1 MIYSLLMMMKR
12 RSNRC
17 KRNFICFEMSYLGN
31 VKLYFESGINYTT
44 NNIIF
49 INEDT
54 LESYSKIL
62 GSQT

>member
-1 MIYSLLMMMKR
+1 MMMKR

-17 KRNFICFEMSYLGN
+17 KRNFIFFEMNYLGDVN
-31 VKLYFESGINYTT
+31 LYFESEINYTT

-49 INEDT
+49 IDEDT

>member
-1 MIYSLLMMMKR
+1 
-12 RSNRC
+12 
-17 KRNFICFEMSYLGN
+17 MSYLGDLN
-31 VKLYFESGINYTT
+31 LYFKNEINYTT

-49 INEDT
+49 INEDP